1 MSDTKNENGVE
12 ITGEFY
18 TATVFETVGEFN
30 AGADTISV
38 RMEAYRDPNKLFVQ
52 PMSEIPAEMRKAAKV
67 NGFKFWAQADIS
79 VDKQNRTESL
89 KISDIEPMND
99 K

>member
-1 MSDTKNENGVE
+1 MSDVKNENGVE

-18 TATVFETVGEFN
+18 AATIFETVGEFN

-38 RMEAYRDPNKLFVQ
+38 RIEGYRDPDKLFVR
-52 PMSEIPAEMRKAAKV
+52 PLSEIPVEMRETAKV
-67 NGFKFWAQADIS
+67 NGFKFWAQAEIS
-79 VDKQNRTESL
+79 VDEQNGTESL
-89 KISDIEPMND
+89 KLSEIEPMGN